1 MEKRLSFWQM
11 MLKQF
16 KTYMQ
21 KKKKK
26 EQKNL
31 LENQLKWIIDLNGK
45 I

>member
-1 MEKRLSFWQM
+1 MEKRQSFQQM
-11 MLKQF
+11 MLKKF

-21 KKKKK
+21 KKKR
-26 EQKNL
+26 KNL